1 VHLVVRGESAEKVGF
16 QEKALATS
24 TSAHGA
30 LMILSTNVAL
40 GQTLFLKN
48 PRTQGEM
55 EARVV
60 RLGPHHRGRAQIG
73 VEFVQPSP
81 EFWSAKARAARQS
94 GN

>member
-1 VHLVVRGESAEKVGF
+1 VHLVVRGGSAEKAGF
-16 QEKALATS
+16 QEKALAIS

-30 LMILSTNVAL
+30 LVILSTNVAL

-60 RLGPHHRGRAQIG
+60 RLKPHQRGRAQVG
-73 VEFVQPSP
+73 VEFIEPSS
-81 EFWSAKARAARQS
+81 EFWSGKARVARQS